1 MRKLSIVLAFVMLV
15 AIQFSFAAQ
24 KTVTMWTFAPNN
36 YAEWTN
42 NQAGIEKQF
51 DIKLDIQL
59 VQQDAYVQKLQ
70 AVMMDGKGVPDI
82 IEWMIENNRIL
93 SADTKASF
101 VAPLESYASSS
112 SVFKAVPKGRVAF
125 VKYGSHIYGLPHDVH
140 PLILIYNDTLW
151 KAVGVDVAKIKTWD
165 EFFVAAQKLTKEQK
179 DGKPVHYALPS
190 GNGGLGDTMWM
201 IWQTSGAQI
210 LDKNGKPI
218 FTSPAFAEYMKKW
231 KGWYDTG
238 VFTQWDWG
246 NFGAML
252 KAGTIAAYTAPD
264 WWVGQVNDA
273 AAEGKYKFKIRD
285 LPVYTKGGAT
295 TGSWG
300 GTFLAIP
307 KTVKNVGEIYK
318 IIEFMQYNKAFL
330 MNRYPVS
337 GMVPPNPA
345 LYDDPSFK
353 LPDAR
358 FGGQK
363 LGELQ
368 TRLAKIEPEINT
380 GDIFW
385 DVINDFAVTYP
396 DMMTG
401 KVSIA
406 DGLKTVQ
413 DAAEKRVK

>member
-15 AIQFSFAAQ
+15 GFQFSFAA
-24 KTVTMWTFAPNN
+24 KTVTMWTFAANN

-42 NQAGIEKQF
+42 NKAAIEKKF
-51 DIKLDIQL
+51 DITLDIQL
-59 VQQDAYVQKLQ
+59 VAQDAYVQKLQ

-82 IEWMIENNRIL
+82 IEWMIENNQIL
-93 SADTKASF
+93 NADPKKCF
-101 VAPLESYASSS
+101 VTPLESFATP
-112 SVFKAVPKGRVAF
+112 VFNAVPKGRVAF
-125 VKYGSHIYGLPHDVH
+125 VKYGAHIYGLPHDVH
-140 PLILIYNDTLW
+140 PLVLIYNDTLW
-151 KAVGVDVAKIKTWD
+151 QSVGVDVAKIKTWD
-165 EFFVAAQKLTKEQK
+165 EFFEAAKKLIKEQK

-201 IWQTSGAQI
+201 IWQTTGSQI
-210 LDKNGKPI
+210 LDKEGKPI
-218 FTSPAFAEYMKKW
+218 FTNPAFAEYVKKW

-252 KAGTIAAYTAPD
+252 KNGTLAAYTSPD
-264 WWVGQVNDA
+264 WWVSQVNDA
-273 AAEGKYKFKIRD
+273 AAAGTYKFKVRD
-285 LPVYTKGGAT
+285 LPVYKAGGAD

-300 GTFLAIP
+300 GSFLAIP
-307 KTVKNVGEIYK
+307 KTVKNPAEIYK
-318 IIEFMQYNKAFL
+318 IVEFMQYDKQFL
-330 MNRYPVS
+330 LARYPLT

-345 LYDDPSFK
+345 LYKDASFQ

-358 FGGQK
+358 FGGAK
-363 LGELQ
+363 LGALQ
-368 TRLAKIEPEINT
+368 TALAVKEPEITT

-385 DVINDFAVTYP
+385 QAINDFNVTYP
-396 DMMTG
+396 EMMTG

-413 DAAEKRVK
+413 AAAEKRITK